1 MFVDTFDNGKRLE
14 LEHSPTELLLT
25 VVCPFWPGLY
35 DATIG
40 NFALEHFFELYVYAL
55 CFTGLCD
62 SS

>member
-14 LEHSPTELLLT
+14 LEHSPTELQLT

-40 NFALEHFFELYVYAL
+40 NFALEHFFELYV
-55 CFTGLCD
+55 
-62 SS
+62 